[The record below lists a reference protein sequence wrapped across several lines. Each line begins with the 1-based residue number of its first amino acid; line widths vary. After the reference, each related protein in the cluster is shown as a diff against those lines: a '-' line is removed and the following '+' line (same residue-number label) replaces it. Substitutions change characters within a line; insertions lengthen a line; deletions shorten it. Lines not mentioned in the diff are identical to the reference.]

1 MNTRNIIEAV
11 LTLILVAGIS
21 APAIAQDKS
30 NLVRNITVS
39 GNGEASAVPD
49 RATINAGVQVR
60 AATAVEASRDNQE
73 IIERVI
79 KALTDA
85 GVEAKDIQTADY
97 SIWPEQQH
105 DPRGTGEITVTGYRV
120 NNTVRILVKDVDR
133 IGNIIG
139 AVTDAGANTIHGIS
153 FHVDDTSE
161 LETRAREAA
170 MADARRRA
178 ESLARLAG
186 VNLGEVL
193 TISMSTGGGYPVPL
207 MGMRADMAQA
217 ATVPGISV
225 GQSSVTVQVQVSYAI
240 ESTSSN
246 SQ

>member
-1 MNTRNIIEAV
+1 
-11 LTLILVAGIS
+11 
-21 APAIAQDKS
+21 
-30 NLVRNITVS
+30 
-39 GNGEASAVPD
+39 
-49 RATINAGVQVR
+49 
-60 AATAVEASRDNQE
+60 
-73 IIERVI
+73 
-79 KALTDA
+79 
-85 GVEAKDIQTADY
+85 
-97 SIWPEQQH
+97 
-105 DPRGTGEITVTGYRV
+105 
-120 NNTVRILVKDVDR
+120 
-133 IGNIIG
+133 
-139 AVTDAGANTIHGIS
+139 
-153 FHVDDTSE
+153 
-161 LETRAREAA
+161 